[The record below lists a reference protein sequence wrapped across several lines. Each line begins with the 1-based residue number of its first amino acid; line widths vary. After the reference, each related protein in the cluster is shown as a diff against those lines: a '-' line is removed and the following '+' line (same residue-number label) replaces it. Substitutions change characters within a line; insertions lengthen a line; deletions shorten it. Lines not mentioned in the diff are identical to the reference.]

1 MCKCTFGCAVWV
13 EWVEGETQSYPSPSR
28 TRKQAKMAAA
38 ERRERAATTVTATE
52 GLVAAAATTAEA
64 EEGDAVDEVVQSEI
78 NLRVAAS
85 KGDMA
90 AILVAEQ
97 EAYNIRTA
105 SLTEHCHAILAAPA
119 PQPHSPSHTSPTSPT
134 APALSTPRRSPSA
147 LHR

>member
-1 MCKCTFGCAVWV
+1 M
-13 EWVEGETQSYPSPSR
+13 
-28 TRKQAKMAAA
+28 
-38 ERRERAATTVTATE
+38 
-52 GLVAAAATTAEA
+52 
-64 EEGDAVDEVVQSEI
+64 DEVVQSEI

-97 EAYNIRTA
+97 VEAYNIRTA
-105 SLTEHCHAILAAPA
+105 SLTEHCRDILAAPA

-147 LHR
+147 PHR

>member
-1 MCKCTFGCAVWV
+1 MCKCTFGCAV
-13 EWVEGETQSYPSPSR
+13 WVEGETQSYPSPSR
-28 TRKQAKMAAA
+28 TRKQAVKAA
-38 ERRERAATTVTATE
+38 ERQEKAATATE
-52 GLVAAAATTAEA
+52 GLAAAAAMTAEA

-97 EAYNIRTA
+97 VEAYNIRTA
-105 SLTEHCHAILAAPA
+105 SLTEHCHDILAAPA

-147 LHR
+147 PHR